1 MFHLLSYQ
9 LVQVHPYNMFIEFA
23 VVRNLMAARFITA
36 RFITAR
42 FIPSTLKYVAIL
54 GFFETMMILPTDTLR
69 TSPN

>member
-36 RFITAR
+36 RFI
-42 FIPSTLKYVAIL
+42 PSTLKYVAIP
-54 GFFETMMILPTDTLR
+54 GSFETMMILPTDTLR